1 MPFHQVAWQ
10 LSECGALEIPLCG
23 SLLISICQ
31 RLRKPQAFAALTN
44 ELPRAYFAHML
55 LTFLKSKLLRAE
67 VTDRALHYEGS
78 LAIDA
83 ALMDQVGL
91 KRYEKI
97 LVANVANGESF
108 ETYAI
113 EAPKGSHTISLNG
126 AAAYKGELGDLLVI
140 MSFAQFDEAEADN
153 WKPKVLVLADGN
165 KRVIRADNVLVGEN
179 VFV

>member
-1 MPFHQVAWQ
+1 MDVT
-10 LSECGALEIPLCG
+10 L
-23 SLLISICQ
+23 
-31 RLRKPQAFAALTN
+31 
-44 ELPRAYFAHML
+44 
-55 LTFLKSKLLRAE
+55 LKSKLLRAE

-83 ALMDQVGL
+83 ALMEQVGL

-97 LVANVANGESF
+97 LVANIANGERF

-126 AAAYKGELGDLLVI
+126 AAAHKGELGDLLVI
-140 MSFAQFDEAEADN
+140 MAFAQFDEAEADA

-165 KRVIRADNVLVGEN
+165 QRVVRADNVRVGEE
-179 VFV
+179 VFLDTE